1 MGSSQ
6 RKLALLCGAAAVLWS
21 AQAAAQTVS
30 TPTNDAA
37 KKVTAPAQA
46 PSEEAGQ
53 GSPPTDNASAS
64 EVVVTATRR
73 SETVQNVPQTVT
85 AVTAADLTRINAHT
99 LGDFASFVP
108 GLTTISGGSTSQIV
122 IRGVTTGFQLSSSVG
137 LYLDDVPL
145 GASTSF
151 GLGATSFNVNAY
163 DLNRVEVLNGP
174 QGTLFGS
181 NSLGGTVRYITAA
194 PDPRKFT
201 AEGEAEVSSTAH
213 GGINDG
219 FRLNTNIPL
228 PNEYGALRL
237 DVINEYTSGY
247 IDDPVYHRQDQGSF
261 HSFGYRASLLL
272 KPTEDIDVRLT
283 GYSQRVP
290 GEGLADEF
298 RSPVTGRPTVG
309 DYQQAFPVSQP
320 TESGVDLGS
329 AAVDWNLHGAK
340 LSAIVAYQVDHG
352 FDDTDESLV
361 YDPLLGAF
369 GAGTDPFRLFV
380 NTYTKKFTQELRL
393 ASDDS
398 NPYFSWIGGFFHDF
412 ERTTEVVNLYDDKN
426 PGGTLFNLPV
436 FLDRLPST
444 YNENAIYADG
454 TIKFTRRLT
463 LGLGIRYSHQDQ
475 VYYDVSSGLLATGSA
490 LARTRPK
497 VTSGQDVETYLINP
511 KFQITDNSQVYVRIA
526 SGFRPGGPNFV
537 VVQGLSNA
545 TFNPDKL
552 WNYELGEKTTFLNRR
567 ATLDLD
573 VYDIEWSDIEQVI
586 NVGGVNQIINAGD
599 ARVRGVEGA
608 FSYKVT
614 PQLSLTGSGS
624 YTDAY
629 LTTAAPTVGVTR
641 SGARLPIA
649 PKYNFALLGT
659 YTFKVTDAYS
669 GALTVADR
677 YIGER
682 NAGFGTTVSP
692 NFRLQPYN
700 TVDLDLALYGP
711 RGVELDIFARNV
723 TDVRGEIGAA
733 TAANEYNPLSP
744 VPVLIAQPRTVGAT
758 IRVRFN

>member
-1 MGSSQ
+1 MAGSQ
-6 RKLALLCGAAAVLWS
+6 RRLALLCGAAALAWS
-21 AQAAAQTVS
+21 ASAAAQTVS
-30 TPTNDAA
+30 TSTRDAG
-37 KKVTAPAQA
+37 KKVTAPAG
-46 PSEEAGQ
+46 EVGQ
-53 GSPPTDNASAS
+53 GSPPTDPSTVS

-85 AVTAADLTRINAHT
+85 AVTSADLTRINAHT

-108 GLTTISGGSTSQIV
+108 GLTTVSGGATSQIV

-181 NSLGGTVRYITAA
+181 NSLGGTVRYITAV
-194 PDPRKFT
+194 PDPHRFT
-201 AEGEAEVSSTAH
+201 AEGEAEISSTAH
-213 GGINDG
+213 GGLNDG

-228 PNEYGALRL
+228 PNVSGALRL

-247 IDDPVYHRQDQGSF
+247 IDDPVDHREDQGSF
-261 HSFGYRASLLL
+261 HSFGYRATLLL
-272 KPTEDIDVRLT
+272 KPTDDIDVRLT
-283 GYSQRVP
+283 GYSQKVP
-290 GEGLADEF
+290 SEGLDNEF
-298 RSPVTGRPTVG
+298 RNPVTGRPTAG
-309 DYQQAFPVSQP
+309 DYQQAYPVAQP

-329 AAVDWNLHGAK
+329 ATVDWNLHGVK

-352 FDDTDESLV
+352 FDQTDESLV
-361 YDPLLGAF
+361 YDPLLGSL
-369 GAGTDPFRLFV
+369 GAGTDPFYLYA

-398 NPYFSWIGGFFHDF
+398 NPYFSWIGGFYHDF
-412 ERTTEVVNLYDDKN
+412 ERTTEVVNVYDNKS
-426 PGGTLFNLPV
+426 PGGTLLGLPV

-444 YNENAIYADG
+444 YNESAIYADG
-454 TIKFTRRLT
+454 TVKFTPRLT

-475 VYYDVSSGLLATGSA
+475 VYYDVSSGLFATGSA
-490 LARTRPK
+490 MAVTRPK

-511 KFQITDNSQVYVRIA
+511 KFQLTKDSQVYIRVA

-537 VVQGLSNA
+537 VVQGLSNT
-545 TFNPDKL
+545 TFSPDKL
-552 WNYELGEKTTFLNRR
+552 WNYEVGEKTSFLHRR

-573 VYDIEWSDIEQVI
+573 VYDIEWSGIQQVV
-586 NVGGVNQIINAGD
+586 NVGGVNQIVNAGD

-608 FSYKVT
+608 FSFKVT
-614 PQLSLTGSGS
+614 PQLSLTGSGT

-629 LTTAAPTVGVTR
+629 LTTAAPAVDVTR

-659 YTFKVTDAYS
+659 YDFKITDAYS
-669 GALTVADR
+669 GALTIADR

-682 NAGFGTTVSP
+682 NSGFGTPISP

-711 RGVELDIFARNV
+711 RGVELDLFARNV
-723 TDVRGEIGAA
+723 TDVRGELGAV

-744 VPVLIAQPRTVGAT
+744 VPVLLAQPRTVGAT
-758 IRVRFN
+758 IRVRFD